1 MKKQKGKS
9 RATHVAGDMRK
20 RRLQSLLRV
29 CVVLLLPTLYLFYCL
44 SGLYIIDVEM
54 TKLKEQI
61 VWCLLHPLK
70 IYNDK
75 SLSMVFVGGL
85 LWMVLSFTAYSRSDH
100 NRMPGNEFGS
110 AKWGEVRE
118 FNEKYAA
125 KTADGEGNLSS
136 ENKVLSQNVRFRYD
150 SDTLRNNNVFVV
162 GGSGAGKTAFFLTPN
177 LLSLH
182 DCNIYTDPKGSLVEE
197 LGAWLSEQRDTRVY
211 TLNLCE
217 MEKSMHFN
225 PFLYI
230 RSKSD
235 VTKLVTNLIQNTN
248 SPNIKNSSADPFWE
262 KAERMFLESLFL
274 YVWMEC
280 PKGVY
285 NQKRGRAEL
294 LQKNWKTIL
303 YLLDEAQFVDADTPP
318 KLDLLQAQAPEEVI
332 KSIIRPEIEE
342 GQVLQKKKMWMEMEG
357 K

>member
-9 RATHVAGDMRK
+9 RATHVASDMRK

-118 FNEKYAA
+118 FNEKYAG
-125 KTADGEGNLSS
+125 KDSRRGRQTFHS
-136 ENKVLSQNVRFRYD
+136 ENKVAVIRMYGFGMIPILFA
-150 SDTLRNNNVFVV
+150 TTMCL
-162 GGSGAGKTAFFLTPN
+162 
-177 LLSLH
+177 
-182 DCNIYTDPKGSLVEE
+182 SLVE
-197 LGAWLSEQRDTRVY
+197 AVPVR
-211 TLNLCE
+211 
-217 MEKSMHFN
+217 
-225 PFLYI
+225 P
-230 RSKSD
+230 
-235 VTKLVTNLIQNTN
+235 
-248 SPNIKNSSADPFWE
+248 
-262 KAERMFLESLFL
+262 LF
-274 YVWMEC
+274 
-280 PKGVY
+280 
-285 NQKRGRAEL
+285 
-294 LQKNWKTIL
+294 
-303 YLLDEAQFVDADTPP
+303 
-318 KLDLLQAQAPEEVI
+318 
-332 KSIIRPEIEE
+332 S
-342 GQVLQKKKMWMEMEG
+342 
-357 K
+357 